1 VPWLTLIVL
10 GIVIGANNLSAALAL
25 GALGHGHH
33 RWRIVGVF
41 AVFEF
46 TIPLV
51 GALLG
56 QQLATSISDRV
67 PWLGA
72 VLLIGL
78 GVVVIASVLRRGR
91 SDARLRHLATSWPG
105 LMLLGAGLSADNL
118 VVGFSLGLASI
129 PPLVLATTIVLFS
142 STFTFIGV
150 TVGNDLR
157 RHWER
162 RTEIAAGVMLIVLGI
177 AVALGW
183 P

>member
-1 VPWLTLIVL
+1 MLGTLIVL
-10 GIVIGANNLSAALAL
+10 GVVIGANNLSAALAL

-33 RWRIVGVF
+33 RSRIVGVF

-46 TIPLV
+46 TVPLV
-51 GALLG
+51 GAYLG
-56 QQLATSISDRV
+56 QAVATALADRV

-78 GVVVIASVLRRGR
+78 GVLVLASVLRRGHP
-91 SDARLRHLATSWPG
+91 DGRLAQLATSWRG
-105 LMLLGAGLSADNL
+105 LILLAAGLSADNL
-118 VVGFSLGLASI
+118 VVGFSLGLESI
-129 PPLVLATTIVLFS
+129 PPLALAGTIVLFS
-142 STFTFIGV
+142 SVFTFVGV

-162 RTEIAAGVMLIVLGI
+162 RTEILAGVLLIGLGI
-177 AVALGW
+177 AVAAGW